1 MKTVIAS
8 VLTGL
13 SLFLQSGS
21 TAAPVEPPDLLMLI
35 RTAGI
40 AKLGVSSASVYQDD
54 RSGCLT
60 MTFQYIHGDPEI
72 TVPTAD
78 LGWPTDWSP
87 FRAIAFTL
95 QSTSLEPIFIQV
107 PENAGKKDVIVEPLE
122 GIRIRGVIPFDVP
135 GTHEKEP
142 DSAPLGYKL
151 FPESVPAPAQVQR
164 ISFRMHF
171 PAEPTQ
177 VTLCNFRLTRDVPL
191 NDILDRHPVLDRFG
205 QWIPEKWENKAY
217 NGEDL
222 KRFWADEKLQP
233 VNLPSE
239 KSTLCPLGG
248 DAARKRKATGFFR
261 TEKIAEKWVFID
273 PHGHPF
279 YSAGMDIVG
288 VADPSFATET
298 NGRGYLFEELP
309 PPGPAWLTPGKVVS
323 FYVAN
328 LIRRYGDNWQ
338 TLGLDHLAD
347 RLRDWGF
354 NTLGNWSNKEFASK
368 SQMPYVLPLFGWY
381 TKKILPYP
389 YGLPDVFS
397 DEFQKNV
404 DEAARKE
411 VVDLKDDPNLIG
423 YFLDNEPGWAHDFDL
438 KQPWADTLLEDLE
451 PSATQKEL
459 REMLAAN
466 PQDGANIKKQFPYE
480 CVRKYLEIVTT
491 SVRKYDPNH
500 LILGVRFAG
509 DPGPQW
515 VKLSSLF
522 DVFSINVYSDTFAPD
537 QKKIQGYSEG
547 SGRPVLIGEFTAAT
561 PGRGLEGTFYGV
573 HKVRDHIQRGVAYR
587 YFVENSA
594 ASPYIIGTH
603 WFQLV
608 DDMPTGR
615 PGDGERL
622 NYGFVNVLDVP
633 YKDLVD
639 AARETHSRLYQL
651 KFGDAKPV
659 QTVPQIN

>member
-1 MKTVIAS
+1 MKAVIAS
-8 VLTGL
+8 ILTGIF
-13 SLFLQSGS
+13 LFLQSG
-21 TAAPVEPPDLLMLI
+21 TAPALVEPPDLLMLI
-35 RTAGI
+35 RVAGI
-40 AKLGVSSASVYQDD
+40 AKLAVNSASAYQDD

-60 MTFQYIHGDPEI
+60 MTFHYIHGDPEI

-87 FRAIAFTL
+87 FRAIAFTM
-95 QSTSLEPIFIQV
+95 QSTSLEPIFIRV
-107 PENAGKKDVIVEPLE
+107 PESAGEKDVIVEPLE
-122 GIRIRGVIPFDVP
+122 GIRIRGVIPFDDP
-135 GTHEKEP
+135 GIHDKEA
-142 DSAPLGYKL
+142 DIAPLGYKL
-151 FPESVPAPAQVQR
+151 FPESIPAPAHVQQ

-177 VTLCNFRLTRDVPL
+177 VTLCNFRLTRDLPP
-191 NDILDRHPVLDRFG
+191 NEILDRHPVLDRFG
-205 QWIPEKWENKAY
+205 QWIPERWENKAY
-217 NGEDL
+217 TDEDL
-222 KRFWADEKLQP
+222 KQLWANEKLQP
-233 VNLPSE
+233 ANSPTE
-239 KSTLCPLGG
+239 KSVLCPLGG
-248 DAARKRKATGFFR
+248 DTSRKRRATGFFR
-261 TEKIAEKWVFID
+261 TEKIGEKWVFID

-288 VADPSFATET
+288 VADSSFATET
-298 NGRGYLFEELP
+298 NGREYLFEDLP
-309 PPGPAWLTPGKVVS
+309 SAAPAWLTPGKVVS
-323 FYVAN
+323 FYAAN
-328 LIRRYGDNWQ
+328 LVRRYGDNWQ
-338 TLGLDHLAD
+338 ALGLEHMAE

-381 TKKILPYP
+381 TKKILPHP

-423 YFLDNEPGWAHDFDL
+423 YFLDNEPGWSHDFDL
-438 KQPWADTLLEDLE
+438 KQPWADDVLQDSE
-451 PSATQKEL
+451 PSATQKKL

-466 PQDGANIKKQFPYE
+466 PQDSANIKKQFPYE
-480 CVRKYLEIVTT
+480 CVRKYFEIVTA
-491 SVRKYDPNH
+491 SVRKHDPNH

-573 HKVRDHIQRGVAYR
+573 HKVRDHFQRGVAYR

-659 QTVPQIN
+659 QTIPQIN